1 MEKMTAQISD
11 SFNYL
16 GESYAI
22 VAISENRKLFD
33 PEEYGLH
40 PDFIETCCWAGYWCE
55 FEISDALY
63 LQRLFVHCDDGNY
76 PDICGR
82 SISEQLGSRQE
93 QSVAASF
100 RFGDSGYQLYE
111 NMNMK
116 IPYTGKILVGSGFI
130 SRYYIHMGYQRAYAY
145 EKLLE
150 FEFED
155 GNLKKISDLSD
166 KAEEIRKKI
175 GNTNVRDF
183 EHNSDIPLFIHQSF
197 SLSYDDKVRW
207 NNENKE

>member
-1 MEKMTAQISD
+1 MTAQISD
-11 SFNYL
+11 KFTYQGN
-16 GESYAI
+16 SYTI

-40 PDFIETCCWAGYWCE
+40 PDSIETCCWDGYWCE

-63 LQRLFVHCDDGNY
+63 LQRLSVHCDDGNY

-82 SISEQLGSRQE
+82 SIGEPTRSRHEQA
-93 QSVAASF
+93 VAASF
-100 RFGDSGYQLYE
+100 RFGDTGYQFYE
-111 NMNMK
+111 NMNLK

-130 SRYYIHMGYQRAYAY
+130 RRYYIHMGYQRAYAY

-155 GNLKKISDLSD
+155 GNLKNTSDLSD
-166 KAEEIRKKI
+166 KAEEYRKKI
-175 GNTNVRDF
+175 ENTNVNDL
-183 EHNSDIPLFIHQSF
+183 EHRSNIPLFIHRSF
-197 SLSYDDKVRW
+197 SLSYDDKAWW